1 MYMSSC
7 VLFNNL
13 FNGISVG
20 YLLFDSYR
28 AVKYKEFEYIIHH
41 FVVISAIIPSLQ

>member
-1 MYMSSC
+1 MICSFLYCCIYSGVD

-28 AVKYKEFEYIIHH
+28 AVKYKNLNI
-41 FVVISAIIPSLQ
+41 

>member
-1 MYMSSC
+1 MSYHSYDC
-7 VLFNNL
+7 YGYEFDVLFNNL

-41 FVVISAIIPSLQ
+41 FVVI